1 MKLKDLLNKQNKY
14 NKDFDNLKIVFYD
27 KCECTPIFSVNA
39 INLYNILLNKAE
51 DDTIDVVSYFF
62 TEVSIYKEKYNSKD
76 NILFVYV
83 R

>member
-1 MKLKDLLNKQNKY
+1 MKLLEVLNKHNKY
-14 NKDFDNLKIVFYD
+14 NKDFDNLKIVFYYN
-27 KCECTPIFSVNA
+27 CTPIFSVNA
-39 INLYNILLNKAE
+39 INLYNILLNKVE

-62 TEVSIYKEKYNSKD
+62 NGVSIYKEKYNSKD

>member
-14 NKDFDNLKIVFYD
+14 NKDFDNLKIVCYG
-27 KCECTPIFSVNA
+27 KCECIPIFSVNA
-39 INLYNILLNKAE
+39 ITLYNILLNKAE

-62 TEVSIYKEKYNSKD
+62 NEVSIYKEKYNSKD